1 METNL
6 KAELSGVFLRKMAF
20 LAVVKAAGDNIHL
33 KYQEWHEILVHEGL
47 FGRLGAGLL
56 PWVF

>member
-1 METNL
+1 M